1 MNVFQ
6 SSDIMAFD
14 LPRSSTTTEEA
25 STSTRRSSQHPD
37 IKMDYARAQYIL
49 GILFDFSLNRMASL
63 LKGMYINDARKA
75 RLLCILTSFWV
86 LRSPESWSKYFF
98 QPFSSFFVHF
108 KHFSVISCLKSPKNM

>member
-49 GILFDFSLNRMASL
+49 GILFYFSLNRMASL
-63 LKGMYINDARKA
+63 PKGIYINA
-75 RLLCILTSFWV
+75 IG
-86 LRSPESWSKYFF
+86 P
-98 QPFSSFFVHF
+98 
-108 KHFSVISCLKSPKNM
+108 